1 LLGTAVSATV
11 EILQGFER
19 SRRSSMADIYANA
32 LGSFIGAVGAI
43 IFLRVVARMNRRR
56 GLPRTDAG
64 ALALIVCWLLYLLFP
79 FFPVFDT
86 RVIAA
91 KIPGLQEFAFI
102 PFISAAVGWYVIGN
116 IIRAAGFRNARV
128 VCASSVLLIP
138 AQLLLFRVQP
148 TLADLLGAIVGAT
161 LFISTRNEDTARK
174 AGAWAIISLLLIRG
188 VWPLDIA
195 SDAQSFT
202 WTPFLSLL
210 EINWFRAS
218 EVLSQKL
225 FLYGAAVWSLHRA
238 GLRLRTA
245 AVATAPNVDK
255 FNDLRPRALRPLR
268 NFNRNVYA
276 LETAFASD
284 TLYRGF
290 RLTYE
295 TTQIGSACI
304 GLHRDC
310 AHGAR

>member
-1 LLGTAVSATV
+1 
-11 EILQGFER
+11 
-19 SRRSSMADIYANA
+19 MADIYANA

-161 LFISTRNEDTARK
+161 LFISTRNEDRARK

-245 AVATAPNVDK
+245 AVATATLLLAIEGMQMWLARTPEITDPLLALMIAVALDAFGPERGQIQRSSAARTAPVAK
-255 FNDLRPRALRPLR
+255 F
-268 NFNRNVYA
+268 
-276 LETAFASD
+276 
-284 TLYRGF
+284 
-290 RLTYE
+290 
-295 TTQIGSACI
+295 
-304 GLHRDC
+304 
-310 AHGAR
+310 